1 MRPPTKASI
10 ISCIVSFSPPGWVC
24 LPNNVSNEYSIISK
38 KPDIPIPKKRIS
50 IRIVILLDE
59 FCIFKKFNIFQPI
72 LKDINPDQKCKKS
85 S

>member
-1 MRPPTKASI
+1 M
-10 ISCIVSFSPPGWVC
+10 
-24 LPNNVSNEYSIISK
+24 
-38 KPDIPIPKKRIS
+38 PIPKKRIS

-72 LKDINPDQKCKKS
+72 LTDINPDPKCKKS